1 MLESFKY
8 NFVFID
14 WVKTISIQN
23 NKEVASYPQ
32 KKVNVKVKAK
42 SHKSSCRHHSMVSCL
57 NELVGCTYLN
67 FTGYWF
73 GKGARIGSP
82 LSQASWFL
90 LEKMWKELRTD
101 MVEMFLMKFDNLTLL
116 RQNLCRECKA
126 CLLSL
131 VTNPVWDPTSKG
143 VTLAL

>member
-1 MLESFKY
+1 M
-8 NFVFID
+8 NG
-14 WVKTISIQN
+14 
-23 NKEVASYPQ
+23 
-32 KKVNVKVKAK
+32 
-42 SHKSSCRHHSMVSCL
+42 
-57 NELVGCTYLN
+57 LVLHIFYI
-67 FTGYWF
+67 TGYWF

-101 MVEMFLMKFDNLTLL
+101 MVEMFLIKFDNFTLL

-131 VTNPVWDPTSKG
+131 VTSPVWDPTSKG
-143 VTLAL
+143 VTLALNTEISLVKCWYFSSFNLFDVEILVSFGTVSS